1 MAEIRTT
8 RYAVRVAPNM
18 AFIKSGMWAQYNAV
32 DFDDALTIFNK
43 WKQDG
48 AQCVIVKKEIVI
60 ETIEFSTPDLK
71 KYLS

>member
-1 MAEIRTT
+1 MAEIRKT

-32 DFDDALTIFNK
+32 DYDDALTIFNK

-48 AQCVIVKKEIVI
+48 AQCAIVKTEITI
-60 ETIEFSTPDLK
+60 DTIEYSTPDLK
-71 KYLS
+71 KYWS